1 MNRSAHDSVGM
12 NWSWRLHT
20 SAPTE
25 EAQLI
30 ALLRAIADTG
40 SLAAAARTIGVSYRS
55 AWGRIERWQ
64 SRFERTLVESTR
76 GDGSRLSPF
85 ATRLLALDAEWSQR
99 LAREMEAAGAA
110 LRSLMEGPAG
120 TTTALKVIA
129 SHDMA
134 LSQLRD
140 LGQLQGLRMD
150 LHYRGSL
157 ESLAEF
163 ARGECDAAGFHCP
176 DGPLGE
182 QLWQQ
187 YRNYLKPR
195 HHALLLLGRRT
206 QGLMVQP
213 GNPHGLHNVDD
224 LARPGVRF
232 LNRQPGAGTRLILDM
247 LLAASHIP
255 AGQIAG
261 YESEEFTHAAVA
273 ALIASDQADAGFGI
287 EAAARQ
293 CRLDFVPLLTERYF
307 LAVER
312 KRLQEPALVALRSL
326 MQSPEFLAS
335 AGVLAG
341 YDLRGIA
348 RVLDIDAED
357 GSPARL
363 DD

>member
-1 MNRSAHDSVGM
+1 MNQETYCPVGM
-12 NWSWRLHT
+12 SWSWRLHT
-20 SAPTE
+20 STPTE

-30 ALLRAIADTG
+30 TLLRAISDTG
-40 SLAAAARTIGVSYRS
+40 SLAAAARKVGVSYRS

-64 SRFERTLVESTR
+64 TRFERMLVESTR

-85 ATRLLALDAEWSQR
+85 ASHLLALDDEWSAR
-99 LAREMEAAGAA
+99 LAKEMDAAGAA
-110 LRSLMEGPAG
+110 LRSLMDGPSGAK
-120 TTTALKVIA
+120 TSLSVIA

-134 LSQLRD
+134 LSQLRE
-140 LGQLQGLRMD
+140 LGQLHGLRMD
-150 LHYRGSL
+150 LHFRGSL

-182 QLWQQ
+182 QMWQQ
-187 YRNYLKPR
+187 YRTYLKPR

-206 QGLMVQP
+206 QGLMVQT
-213 GNPHGLHNVDD
+213 GNPLGLTSVAD
-224 LARPGVRF
+224 LTRPGVRF

-247 LLAASHIP
+247 LLAASDIP
-255 AGQIAG
+255 AGHIAG
-261 YESEEFTHAAVA
+261 YDSEEFTHAAVA
-273 ALIASDQADAGFGI
+273 ALIASNQADAGFGI

-293 CRLDFVPLLTERYF
+293 CRLDFIPLLTERYF

-312 KRLQEPALVALRSL
+312 KRLQEPGLMALRAL
-326 MQSPEFLAS
+326 MQSPEYLAS
-335 AGVLAG
+335 AGSLSG
-341 YDLRGIA
+341 YDLRSIG
-348 RVLDIDAED
+348 RVLDIDLDE